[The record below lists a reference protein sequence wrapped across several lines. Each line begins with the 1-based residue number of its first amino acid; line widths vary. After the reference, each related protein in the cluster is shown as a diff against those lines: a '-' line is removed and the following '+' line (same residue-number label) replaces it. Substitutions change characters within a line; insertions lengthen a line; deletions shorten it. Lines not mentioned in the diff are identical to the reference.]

1 MALTKLPKNAL
12 GTGSVD
18 ASKIEDGTIQTAE
31 LSGTVTADKLN
42 ATLDISGKTVTLP
55 NTSVTSDMLANT
67 TVANAKLSNS
77 SITVRG
83 TARNL
88 GDTFTI
94 GTDVDWQS
102 VQTGDFTAVAGR
114 GYFINTTSA
123 VVEVTLPS
131 SASIGDTIA
140 IKDYAGTFATNNLTI
155 ARNGHNIQG
164 VANNS
169 LISTNRASLVLIY
182 VDSTKGWLFTD
193 EHNVGALGQPLFTSA
208 TGGTVTTN
216 GDYKIH
222 TFTGDGCFVVIAGN
236 APIIPAGGPNTVEYF
251 VVGGGGGAG
260 GGNSTGG
267 GAGAGGYRT
276 NFPAACGLAI
286 TSTTYPVS
294 VGAGGSG
301 DPGTPGSAN
310 GTKGSD
316 SIFSTITSA
325 GGGGSFAAPVGPGLA
340 PSNANGGS
348 GGGPNYNGSYPQPF
362 PPSPSGATNPSNYS
376 VYPGSLKGAGNTPP
390 VSPPQGNPSGGGG
403 FNDNGPTSHYGGGGG
418 GGAGGVGGNFNVLSG
433 GTSPTPL
440 HAGDGGVGAGISIF
454 PAPIAPSYGT
464 PGPSGP
470 LRYFAGGGGASGRGA
485 YDNLPPFRAGN
496 GGYGG
501 GGSAAVSNYP
511 GPWNPR
517 SSNGSGVTTSTG
529 QSGTTNTG
537 GGGGHGGK
545 DTSCVQ
551 GAGGAGGSGIV
562 VIRYK
567 FQ

>member
-1 MALTKLPKNAL
+1 MALTKLPRNAI
-12 GTGSVD
+12 GTGAID
-18 ASKIEDGTIQTAE
+18 NTKIEDGTIQNAE
-31 LSGTVTADKLN
+31 LAGSLPETKL
-42 ATLDISGKTVTLP
+42 ATSTI
-55 NTSVTSDMLANT
+55 
-67 TVANAKLSNS
+67 ANAKLSNS
-77 SITVRG
+77 TITVRG
-83 TARNL
+83 TSRAL
-88 GDTFTI
+88 GDSFSLQV
-94 GTDVDWQS
+94 DVDWQS
-102 VQTGDFTAVAGR
+102 VQTGDFTAVAGE
-114 GYFINTTSA
+114 GYFINTTSGA
-123 VVEVTLPS
+123 ITVTLPA
-131 SASIGDTIA
+131 SASIGDQIA

-169 LISTNRASLVLIY
+169 LISTNRASLVLVY
-182 VDSTKGWLFTD
+182 VDATKGWLFTD
-193 EHNVGALGQPLFTSA
+193 EHNVGALGQALFTSA
-208 TGGTVTTN
+208 TGGTVTTD

-222 TFTGDGCFVVIAGN
+222 TFTGDADFIVATTGN
-236 APIIPAGGPNTVEYF
+236 SPIIPAGGPNTVEYF

-260 GGNSTGG
+260 GGNATGG
-267 GAGAGGYRT
+267 GGGAGGYRT
-276 NFPAACGLAI
+276 NFPTACGLVI

-301 DPGTPGSAN
+301 NPGTPCSAN

-485 YDNLPPFRAGN
+485 YDSLPPFRAGN